1 MTKKLCF
8 CKVKW
13 YDEYSDKTCEN
24 ELYAFGYDMAN
35 ICARIEDTF
44 EYIDSINIKLIDST
58 DGLSPDLFF
67 VDGLDEKAKRII
79 NEANCY

>member
-13 YDEYSDKTCEN
+13 YDEYSDKSREN

-35 ICARIEDTF
+35 ICARIEETF
-44 EYIDSINIKLIDST
+44 DYIDSISIKFIDGT
-58 DGLSPDLFF
+58 DSPSPDLFF
-67 VDGLDEKAKRII
+67 VDGLDENAKRII

>member
-13 YDEYSDKTCEN
+13 YDDYSDKQREN

-35 ICARIEDTF
+35 ICARIEETF
-44 EYIDSINIKLIDST
+44 DDIDSINIKFIDGT
-58 DGLSPDLFF
+58 DNPSPDLFF
-67 VDGLDEKAKRII
+67 VDGLDENAKRII

>member
-13 YDEYSDKTCEN
+13 YDEYSDKECEN
-24 ELYAFGYDMAN
+24 ELYAFGYDMAH
-35 ICARIEDTF
+35 ICARIEETF
-44 EYIDSINIKLIDST
+44 DYIDNISITFIDGT
-58 DGLSPDLFF
+58 DSPSPDLFF
-67 VDGLDEKAKRII
+67 VDGLDENAKRII